1 MYRKAVFRLAQCIL
15 AVACLIS
22 TAQAGNY
29 GATDATKDLQAI
41 IAADPSLGEALTD
54 SFEKADFKGI
64 TTLNLE
70 ASVRS
75 ACSMEADKAGC
86 RTSLQAGLNETAGRI
101 GAMGIVFR
109 EGGQDDRFQVDEGGL
124 RLEPGEGWPRGRRE
138 IDGECRG
145 GGSAALHRGLE
156 SSRPCVAG
164 QKSLCRHAWRRVA
177 KRSMWTRAE

>member
-1 MYRKAVFRLAQCIL
+1 MENGEKQIADSVPEAVVLFADVVSFTEMAAQNRPE
-15 AVACLIS
+15 VVV
-22 TAQAGNY
+22 
-29 GATDATKDLQAI
+29 
-41 IAADPSLGEALTD
+41 
-54 SFEKADFKGI
+54 